1 MIQLRWQVQ
10 AILMGLFLGL
20 VSMAPAFA
28 QSKDLKPILDRLQRI
43 ERDVK
48 TLNIQ
53 VSRGGTAD
61 GAVVGSSSS
70 SARVAV
76 KLTDLEYELR
86 TTTGKVETVAQ
97 QIEEISLRLD
107 KLIIDMDYRLN
118 ALEGSSTRSSQ
129 KVRASPSPGGVQ
141 QVMPGS
147 SQSRVLGTLPQTET
161 PAVPRE
167 TGEDQNDA
175 TLPAGTEVTS
185 NTLVGQ
191 QLKAPGILPEGRPAD
206 RYAYA
211 VGLLRQGDYE
221 QAEKAFNEF
230 MVAHPADDLTDNA
243 RYWLAES
250 YYVRGQYV
258 QAAEFFMAGYQAN
271 ASAAKAPDML
281 LKLGMS
287 LSKLDKKKDAC
298 ASFAKLRGDF
308 PKASVRILKKVA
320 FESKNIGCK

>member
-53 VSRGGTAD
+53 VSRGGAAD
-61 GAVVGSSSS
+61 GAVVGSSSA
-70 SARVAV
+70 ARVAV

-141 QVMPGS
+141 RVMPGS
-147 SQSRVLGTLPQTET
+147 SQPGVLGTLSQAKT

-167 TGEDQNDA
+167 NGEDQNGA

-191 QLKAPGILPEGRPAD
+191 QLKSPGILPEGMPED

-230 MVAHPADDLTDNA
+230 MVAHPDDDLSNNS

-271 ASAAKAPDML
+271 ALAAKAPDML

-298 ASFAKLRGDF
+298 ASFAKLLGDF
-308 PKASVRILKKVA
+308 PKASGRILKKVVL
-320 FESKNIGCK
+320 ERKKIGCK

>member
-1 MIQLRWQVQ
+1 MVKLRWQVQ

-43 ERDVK
+43 ERDIK

-53 VSRGGTAD
+53 VSRGGAAD
-61 GAVVGSSSS
+61 VAAVGPS
-70 SARVAV
+70 SAARVVV
-76 KLTDLEYELR
+76 KLTDLQDELR
-86 TTTGKVETVAQ
+86 TTTGKVETVTQ
-97 QIEEISLRLD
+97 QIKDIALQLN
-107 KLIIDMDYRLN
+107 KLIIDMNYRLS
-118 ALEGSSTRSSQ
+118 ALEGGSTGSPQR
-129 KVRASPSPGGVQ
+129 VRTSPLPGGVQ
-141 QVMPGS
+141 QVMPGA
-147 SQSRVLGTLPQTET
+147 SQPGVLGTLSQAKT
-161 PAVPRE
+161 PAILRE
-167 TGEDQNDA
+167 NGEGQNGA
-175 TLPAGTEVTS
+175 TLPVGTEVTPS
-185 NTLVGQ
+185 TLVEQ
-191 QLKAPGILPEGRPAD
+191 QLKSPGILPEGTPED

-230 MVAHPADDLTDNA
+230 MVAHPGDDLTDNS

-250 YYVRGQYV
+250 YYVRGRYV

-271 ASAAKAPDML
+271 ALAATAPDML

-298 ASFAKLRGDF
+298 ASFAKLIGDF
-308 PKASVRILKKVA
+308 PKASGRILKKVML
-320 FESKNIGCK
+320 ERKKIGCK